1 MRLSPSSD
9 PELAARLT
17 AVSPSDYALTRNHL
31 DGAVTGLSPW
41 ITHGSVTL
49 PELVEHFQLQPDDKL
64 AFQFGWR
71 EFFHHVWRQL
81 GEGIF
86 ADIRPGLPGVTY
98 AGTLP
103 ADIREARSGIPTI
116 DRSVAELY
124 ATGYLHNHARLWLA
138 SYTVHLRKVHWRVAA
153 DWFYGHLRDGDL
165 AANHL
170 SWQWVAATFSS
181 KPYLFNADNV
191 ARFAPADWHCPGSVL
206 DTRYERL
213 EEIARHS
220 AALDASPPTGDGVLE
235 PPLHGEPPLHLV
247 SPADFLSPDSSGPLH
262 LVHPWALRPVPAGS
276 GRRIGVIHLPFH
288 QRFPWSAERW
298 AFVLPRLR
306 AVTDALFIG
315 DIATLNG
322 HVSAEATLNPGYR
335 DALAAI
341 GAELTP
347 APRWLPDPP
356 ELCPSFSRFWQQTA
370 GRRHAGRW
378 HA

>member
-1 MRLSPSSD
+1 MRLFPSSD
-9 PELAARLT
+9 PDLAARLT

-31 DGAVTGLSPW
+31 DGAVTGLSRW

-49 PELVEHFQLQPDDKL
+49 PELVDHFQLQPDDKL

-71 EFFHHVWRQL
+71 EFFHHVWGQL

-191 ARFAPADWHCPGSVL
+191 ARFAPTDWHCPGSVL

-220 AALDASPPTGDGVLE
+220 ATLDASPPTGDGVLE

-288 QRFPWSAERW
+288 RRFPWSAERW